1 MFCFSYD
8 IYNATYMY
16 VCVAKSARTLSE
28 SEQWNT
34 HGALELEAAAALLM
48 LRYQYD
54 VTKLAAAACTV
65 PQMTPPSPSPPPPPA
80 ATEMPIVTAVAE
92 TDKCTPKEQVRSGA
106 MADSSQPLKK
116 RSIPPHLLR
125 RSLTPARS
133 PAVGTGGITKAKLK
147 VPAAPCNKA
156 LLKSC
161 RNMIR
166 EFLDNQEL
174 F

>member
-1 MFCFSYD
+1 M
-8 IYNATYMY
+8 
-16 VCVAKSARTLSE
+16 KSRNQVVGGKSERTMPQSD
-28 SEQWNT
+28 QWSS

-54 VTKLAAAACTV
+54 FTKAIAACTV

-80 ATEMPIVTAVAE
+80 AAIEAPVIPEIPAAPAPAE
-92 TDKCTPKEQVRSGA
+92 TDKCTPKEQVRSGP
-106 MADSSQPLKK
+106 MAASSQPLKK
-116 RSIPPHLLR
+116 RTIPPHLLR

-133 PAVGTGGITKAKLK
+133 PGGSGTSAITKAKLK
-147 VPAAPCNKA
+147 APAAPCNKA